1 MHTEDCGAVSVFITI
16 YHQQW
21 FQDMHEEHALQAFK
35 KCDRDKDGFIS
46 TIEFYEIMRL
56 LKSHLLTKFVEENL
70 IAVSAVS

>member
-1 MHTEDCGAVSVFITI
+1 MHAQDCGAVSVV
-16 YHQQW
+16 YRNLPQQW